1 MTPNNTSEKTEYFFF
16 LAECKGNNSPAS
28 FIGEPIPV
36 TRAVAQ
42 LFMNAATNTNSTLPP
57 FRPQHEEPQPFNQRE
72 FLPKKDC
79 SDQHSAFSPST
90 APPAGPATTTSPK
103 SKNSIGTL
111 MEALFKR
118 PSTGSA
124 PGDLEASDASIA
136 GADKNAEPRKSQR
149 SLASDTLKTFL
160 PFKPSE
166 HKSIFGAP
174 YTVPSLEDDRMEDE
188 NGNGSEHE
196 DDSVSDFESA
206 DENTEDYVDAETRE
220 GRKNTLMGLGSRK
233 VTGDKGANGKNERP
247 AKILKACELRN
258 YRHSSRLKT
267 GSNKAYLNNL
277 SSIFSSSRQRQRQK
291 RKR

>member
-1 MTPNNTSEKTEYFFF
+1 
-16 LAECKGNNSPAS
+16 
-28 FIGEPIPV
+28 
-36 TRAVAQ
+36 
-42 LFMNAATNTNSTLPP
+42 
-57 FRPQHEEPQPFNQRE
+57 
-72 FLPKKDC
+72 
-79 SDQHSAFSPST
+79 
-90 APPAGPATTTSPK
+90 
-103 SKNSIGTL
+103 

-118 PSTGSA
+118 PSTDSA
-124 PGDLEASDASIA
+124 PGDLEASDTNLA
-136 GADKNAEPRKSQR
+136 GADKNDEPRKPQG
-149 SLASDTLKTFL
+149 SLASDALKTFL

-196 DDSVSDFESA
+196 DDVSDFESA

-220 GRKNTLMGLGSRK
+220 GRKNTLMGLGSTK

-247 AKILKACELRN
+247 TRILKTCEHRSC
-258 YRHSSRLKT
+258 RHSSRLKT